1 MKRLALFLT
10 LLLLLALPTGA
21 ALAASPFDIIVEDGE
36 VHEGDVTVFGDEME
50 LHAGGEIH
58 GSVTV
63 FGGSADI
70 AGLITGDLAV
80 FGGNVTISGA
90 VEGDLVTFGGNVT
103 IEESAAVDG
112 DCVVLGGNVEDFG
125 ASASCATIGGN
136 VMLPDFFGFGP
147 VMPEQPVLPT
157 QPVLPEMPELPAM
170 PEMPEIPAPPI
181 AEAPPAAPSYA
192 ARFGAFVL
200 NLGGVLGRSLLAGF
214 VAFLLAVFMPLQLRR
229 ASDVVRRKPA
239 ASGAV
244 GLLTAVAGPS
254 LLVLL
259 LLLSALLTI
268 VCIGLLGFPIV
279 IVLAVILFAAAVFGW
294 VAVGNILGEAIAG
307 GLFKMKGHTLALTA
321 TIGTAL
327 LTLIL
332 SLLGLARFF
341 PGEGLVAFIFLCVGL
356 GATAL
361 TQFGTKPYPPAED
374 DTPRSKFDATQAA
387 AGD

>member
-1 MKRLALFLT
+1 MKRIALFLT
-10 LLLLLALPTGA
+10 LIFLLAVPAGA
-21 ALAASPFDIIVEDGE
+21 ALAASPFDIIVQEGE
-36 VHEGDVTVFGDEME
+36 VYDGDVTVYGDEME
-50 LHAGGEIH
+50 LHAGGQID
-58 GSVTV
+58 GDVTV
-63 FGGSADI
+63 FGGNADI
-70 AGLITGDLAV
+70 AGLITGDLSV
-80 FGGNVTISGA
+80 FGGNVTMSGV

-103 IEESAAVDG
+103 IEESAVIDG
-112 DCVVLGGNVEDFG
+112 DCAVLGGNVEDFG

-136 VMLPDFFGFGP
+136 AVLPGFLGIGP
-147 VMPEQPVLPT
+147 ATPAMPE
-157 QPVLPEMPELPAM
+157 LPEMPVPPM
-170 PEMPEIPAPPI
+170 EMPPAS
-181 AEAPPAAPSYA
+181 PSYA

-214 VAFLLAVFMPLQLRR
+214 VGFLLAAFMPLQLRR
-229 ASDVVRRKPA
+229 ASEVVRRKPA

-279 IVLAVILFAAAVFGW
+279 IVLAAILFAAAIFGW
-294 VAVGNILGEAIAG
+294 VTVGNILGEAIAD
-307 GLFKMKGHTLALTA
+307 LFKAKGRTLALTA

-341 PGEGLVAFIFLCVGL
+341 PGEGLVAFAFLCLGL

-374 DTPRSKFDATQAA
+374 GVPPSKYDATQTA